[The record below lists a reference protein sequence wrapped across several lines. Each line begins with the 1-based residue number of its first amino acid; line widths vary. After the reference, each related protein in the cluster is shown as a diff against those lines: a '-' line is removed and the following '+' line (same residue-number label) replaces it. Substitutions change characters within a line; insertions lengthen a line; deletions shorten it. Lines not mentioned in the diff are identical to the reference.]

1 MGNNPNESFNEVKK
15 ILKDKRKAEIL
26 KRLDAEILDE
36 IYKELKEEYNRSH
49 LNSRSIKEEK
59 KKLVEAPTKIMT
71 FTQKKPVEVIDK
83 KEIPKELYIA
93 VKPIL
98 KVASHSLKY
107 ANKNIPKKDWV
118 EVIGLLAGRL
128 DKRNDILHIE
138 DAYPI
143 GHGNAIH
150 AEMIIQKNR
159 KSGFEKAY
167 ELIRKE
173 KLFICGWYHSH
184 PSYRCFMSNEDIN
197 THRRYQTLWDK
208 SIALVIDPY
217 LIDGTSAGFEIYRS
231 DLKTR
236 AWYPLVYGIK
246 GSLDIKMLPEILDFM
261 NPIINGKPAY
271 LEYDD

>member
-1 MGNNPNESFNEVKK
+1 MGNGPDESYDEVKK
-15 ILKDKRKAEIL
+15 ILKQKRKAEIL

-36 IYKELKEEYNRSH
+36 IYKELKEEYNRSQKPS
-49 LNSRSIKEEK
+49 NDIKVEK
-59 KKLVEAPTKIMT
+59 KKVVEAPTKVKT
-71 FTQKKPVEVIDK
+71 FVQKKPVEIIDE

-98 KVASHSLKY
+98 KVASHALKY
-107 ANKNIPKKDWV
+107 ANKNIPKQDWV
-118 EVIGLLAGRL
+118 EVIGLLAGKL
-128 DKRNDILHIE
+128 DKKNDILHIE

-143 GHGNAIH
+143 GHGDAIH
-150 AEMIIQKNR
+150 AEMVVQKGS

-167 ELIRKE
+167 ELIIKE

-184 PSYRCFMSNEDIN
+184 PSYGCFMSNDDID
-197 THRRYQTLWDK
+197 THARYQKLWDK
-208 SIALVIDPY
+208 SVALVIDPY

-231 DLKTR
+231 DIKTR
-236 AWYPLVYGIK
+236 AWYPLVYGVK

-271 LEYDD
+271 LEYDE